1 MLMIDGFHLLRPE
14 LLWGLALCPLVAL
27 ALWYRRIHQGD
38 WTRVIDPELL
48 PHLLPEQR
56 GQTKRAR
63 VWAPT
68 VLLALVTLAV
78 NVRSRASGIPITI
91 SVHVY
96 D

>member
-48 PHLLPEQR
+48 PHLLP
-56 GQTKRAR
+56 
-63 VWAPT
+63 
-68 VLLALVTLAV
+68 
-78 NVRSRASGIPITI
+78 
-91 SVHVY
+91 
-96 D
+96 

>member
-1 MLMIDGFHLLRPE
+1 MAEPSGHRAPLWVTLMIDGFHLLRPE

-68 VLLALVTLAV
+68 GA
-78 NVRSRASGIPITI
+78 ASPRTT
-91 SVHVY
+91 
-96 D
+96 